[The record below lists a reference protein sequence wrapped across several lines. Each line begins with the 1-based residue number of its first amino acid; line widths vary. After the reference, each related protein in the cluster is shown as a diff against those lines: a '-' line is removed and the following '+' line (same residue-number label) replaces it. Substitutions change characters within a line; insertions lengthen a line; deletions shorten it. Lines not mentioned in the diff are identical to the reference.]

1 MGATP
6 QAAMPQQLA
15 QVEGDEASERLYR
28 LIAET
33 IPHIVWTA
41 RADGSLDFFNRRC
54 YEYTGLDASAL
65 SGWAWR
71 SVIHPQDCERAIAT
85 WTRALQTGERFEV
98 EYRLRRADGAYRWHQ
113 GAAMPLRGSD
123 GRVARWF
130 GTCTDIE
137 LQIQSARIL
146 ESMVDE
152 RTRELRE
159 AQQRLRAII
168 ETEPECVKLL
178 DAGGRLLEM
187 NGAGLRMIEAASF
200 EEVAGRS
207 VYPFIVEKDREAFR
221 RLTERVCDGER
232 GTLEFELVGLRGTRR
247 WMQTHA
253 VPFADESSGATR
265 LLAITR
271 DVTAGKRAE
280 QALRDNERRFQLF
293 MDNVPALAWIR
304 DGEMRFTYVNR
315 RYAAEHGAEPAD
327 FIGERPSRFFPP
339 ETASRFIERDR
350 EVQASGEPVQY
361 IDQSPSGQWLKIKFP
376 VADADGGAGVAG
388 IALDIT
394 ERVRL
399 EEALAGSERRTRALI
414 GRLIA
419 ARESERRQLA
429 DELHDLIGQNLTA
442 LGIDLMAV
450 KPRLQAAG
458 DAAGVA
464 RLEAMRALVGEAIDA
479 IRGVMTGLRPP
490 ALEEFGL
497 APALRAHA
505 ADFAERT
512 RIAARLVVHGGEVR
526 FARELELT
534 LFRIAQEALT
544 NAAKHSGA
552 AAVVLEIE
560 TCAGRVRVSVADDG
574 RGFAELPPSRGARG
588 GWGVPEMRER
598 AEALGGTLRIVSSSA
613 GTRVTAEVPAV
624 KLS

>member
-1 MGATP
+1 M
-6 QAAMPQQLA
+6 QLA
-15 QVEGDEASERLYR
+15 QYPEQEASARLYR

-54 YEYTGLDASAL
+54 YEYTGLDASGL
-65 SGWAWR
+65 SGWAWK
-71 SVIHPQDCERAIAT
+71 SVIHPEDCERT
-85 WTRALQTGERFEV
+85 LSLWTRALQSGERFEI

-113 GAAMPLRGSD
+113 GVAMPLRDAD

-146 ESMVDE
+146 ESMVEE
-152 RTRELRE
+152 RTRALRE
-159 AQQRLRAII
+159 AQQRLGAII

-178 DAGGRLLEM
+178 DAEGRLLEM
-187 NGAGLRMIEAASF
+187 NGAGLRMIEAGGFA
-200 EEVAGRS
+200 EVANCC
-207 VYPFIVEKDREAFR
+207 VYDLIAAEHREAFR
-221 RLTERVCDGER
+221 GLTERVCRGER
-232 GTLEFELVGLRGTRR
+232 GSLEFELIGLRGARR
-247 WMQTHA
+247 WMETHA
-253 VPFADESSGATR
+253 VPFVDEASGSTR

-271 DVTAGKRAE
+271 DVSERKRAE
-280 QALRDNERRFQLF
+280 HALRENERRFQLF

-304 DGEMRFTYVNR
+304 DAGLRYTYVNR
-315 RYAAEHGAEPAD
+315 RYAAAHGVQPAD
-327 FIGERPSRFFPP
+327 FIGAP
-339 ETASRFIERDR
+339 ASRFYPPEAAQRFTERDR
-350 EVQASGEPVQY
+350 EVQASGVPMQY
-361 IDQSPSGQWLKIKFP
+361 IDRFPPRHWLKIKFP
-376 VADADGGAGVAG
+376 VPDPAGGVGVAG
-388 IALDIT
+388 IALDLT

-399 EEALAGSERRTRALI
+399 EEALAESESRTRALI

-442 LGIDLMAV
+442 LGIDLMGL

-458 DAAGVA
+458 DAAGAA
-464 RLEAMRALVGEAIDA
+464 RLEAMRALVKGTINS
-479 IRGVMTGLRPP
+479 IRGVMTALRPP

-497 APALRAHA
+497 VPALRAHA
-505 ADFAERT
+505 AEFAERT
-512 RIAARLVVHGGEVR
+512 RIEVAFTVTGAER
-526 FARELELT
+526 RASQEAELA
-534 LFRIAQEALT
+534 LFRIVQEALT

-552 AAVVLEIE
+552 AAVRVEIE
-560 TCAGRVRVSVADDG
+560 ALPGGVRVSVADNG
-574 RGFAELPPSRGARG
+574 QGFADLPGARGARG

-598 AEALGGTLRIVSSSA
+598 AEAHGGTLRVVSSSG
-613 GTRVTAEVPAV
+613 GTRVTAEIPLI

>member
-71 SVIHPQDCERAIAT
+71 SVIHPQDCERAVAT

-159 AQQRLRAII
+159 AQ
-168 ETEPECVKLL
+168 
-178 DAGGRLLEM
+178 
-187 NGAGLRMIEAASF
+187 
-200 EEVAGRS
+200 
-207 VYPFIVEKDREAFR
+207 
-221 RLTERVCDGER
+221 
-232 GTLEFELVGLRGTRR
+232 
-247 WMQTHA
+247 
-253 VPFADESSGATR
+253 
-265 LLAITR
+265 
-271 DVTAGKRAE
+271 
-280 QALRDNERRFQLF
+280 RRFQLF
-293 MDNVPALAWIR
+293 MENVPALAWIR
-304 DGEMRFTYVNR
+304 DAELRYTYVNR
-315 RYAAEHGAEPAD
+315 RYAAEHGGEPAD
-327 FIGERPSRFFPP
+327 FIGERASRFFPP
-339 ETASRFIERDR
+339 EAASRFIERDR

-361 IDQSPSGQWLKIKFP
+361 IDQSPSGQWLKIKLP
-376 VADADGGAGVAG
+376 VADAHGGAGVAG

-399 EEALAGSERRTRALI
+399 EEALAGSERRTRALV

-526 FARELELT
+526 FAGELELT

-552 AAVVLEIE
+552 ATVVLEIE

-574 RGFAELPPSRGARG
+574 RGFAELPASRGARA

-598 AEALGGTLRIVSSSA
+598 VEALGGTLRIVSSSA
-613 GTRVTAEVPAV
+613 GTRVTAEIPAV